1 MWYGPAM
8 SAVRPNPGDPAPWFI
23 APSPKNPRYHFD
35 SVAGRY
41 VVLCF
46 YGSAANPAIAQML
59 AGIRQ
64 AETVFEDDHASF
76 FGVSADP
83 DDERQHRIQERI
95 PGFRLFWDFGL
106 KVAARYGVCE
116 EPRSGETGRYQPTT
130 FILDPGLR
138 VLAVSPIADPA
149 AHARQLLDLIARLPP
164 LGASRPARPAAPVLL
179 LPNLFE
185 RDFCRELIA
194 AYDRH
199 GGEDSGYMTSDA
211 SGKTIGVVDYGRKRR
226 RDYMIEDADLRT
238 GIRSRIERRLVPE
251 LRKAYQ
257 FRANFIERYI
267 VACYDAGEGGY
278 FRPHRD
284 NTTKGTAHRKF
295 AVTINLN
302 AEEYEGGDLC
312 FPEFGRETYRAPTGG
327 AIVFSCSLMH
337 EALPVTRGR
346 RYCVLPFLYDEAG
359 ARVREANLDYL
370 ADDRLR
376 EDVKKAFPAADP
388 LPP

>member
-1 MWYGPAM
+1 MP
-8 SAVRPNPGDPAPWFI
+8 AVRLSPGDPAPWFI
-23 APSPKNPRYHFD
+23 APSPNNPRYHFD

-46 YGSAANPAIAQML
+46 YGSAATAGMGPML
-59 AGIRQ
+59 AAIRQ
-64 AETVFEDDHASF
+64 AETVFQDDHASF

-83 DDERQHRIQERI
+83 EDQRQGRVQERI
-95 PGFRLFWDFGL
+95 PGFRLFWDFSL
-106 KVAARYGVCE
+106 RIAARFGVCDG
-116 EPRSGETGRYQPTT
+116 PQPGQPNHYRPTT
-130 FILDPGLR
+130 FILDPALR
-138 VLAVSPIADPA
+138 VLAVMSIADPA
-149 AHARQLLDLIARLPP
+149 AHAQQLVDLVARLPP
-164 LGASRPARPAAPVLL
+164 LGAPRPRRPAAPVLL
-179 LPNLFE
+179 VPHLFE

-194 AYDRH
+194 VYDRH

-211 SGKTIGVVDYGRKRR
+211 GGKTIGVLDYGRKRR
-226 RDYMIEDADLRT
+226 RDYTIEDAELRT

-251 LRKAYQ
+251 VRKAYQ
-257 FRANFIERYI
+257 FRASFIERYI

-302 AEEYEGGDLC
+302 AEGYEGGDLC

-359 ARVREANLDYL
+359 AKVREANLDYL

-376 EDVKKAFPAADP
+376 EDVKKTISAGDS
-388 LPP
+388 PP

>member
-1 MWYGPAM
+1 MPAARL
-8 SAVRPNPGDPAPWFI
+8 SPGDPAPWFI

-41 VVLCF
+41 IVLCF
-46 YGSAANPAIAQML
+46 YGSAATPGIGEML
-59 AGIRQ
+59 AAIRR
-64 AETVFEDDHASF
+64 AEAIFQDDHASF

-83 DDERQHRIQERI
+83 DDERDSRVEERI

-106 KVAARYGVCE
+106 RVAARYGVCD
-116 EPRSGETGRYQPTT
+116 EPGSGQTNRRYRPVT
-130 FILDPGLR
+130 FILDPALR
-138 VLAVSPIADPA
+138 VIAVLPIADPA
-149 AHARQLLDLIARLPP
+149 VHARQLLDLVTRLPP
-164 LGASRPARPAAPVLL
+164 LGTPRPARPAAPVLL
-179 LPNLFE
+179 VPHLFE
-185 RDFCRELIA
+185 HELCRTLIA

-211 SGKTIGVVDYGRKRR
+211 SGKTIGVLDYGRKRR
-226 RDYMIEDADLRT
+226 RDYMIEGAKLRAA
-238 GIRSRIERRLVPE
+238 IRNRIERRLVPE

-302 AEEYEGGDLC
+302 AEEYDGGDLC

-359 ARVREANLDYL
+359 AKVREANLDYL

-376 EDVKKAFPAADP
+376 EEVRKAIPAADP
-388 LPP
+388 TPG

>member
-1 MWYGPAM
+1 
-8 SAVRPNPGDPAPWFI
+8 
-23 APSPKNPRYHFD
+23 
-35 SVAGRY
+35 VAGRY

-46 YGSAANPAIAQML
+46 YGSAATPGIGEML
-59 AGIRQ
+59 AAIRQ
-64 AETVFEDDHASF
+64 GEAVFQDDHASF

-83 DDERQHRIQERI
+83 EDERQGRVQERI
-95 PGFRLFWDFGL
+95 PGFRLFWDFNL
-106 KVAARYGVCE
+106 KVAARYGVCD
-116 EPRSGETGRYQPTT
+116 EPQPGQTNRYRPVS
-130 FILDPGLR
+130 FVLDPALR
-138 VLAVSPIADPA
+138 VIAVLSIADPV
-149 AHARQLLDLIARLPP
+149 AHGPQLLDLVARLPS
-164 LGASRPARPAAPVLL
+164 LGTPRPARPAAPVLL
-179 LPNLFE
+179 VPHLFE

-211 SGKTIGVVDYGRKRR
+211 SGKTIGVLDYGRKRR
-226 RDYMIEDADLRT
+226 RDYMIEDAELRG
-238 GIRSRIERRLVPE
+238 GIRDRIQRRLVPE

-302 AEEYEGGDLC
+302 AEDYDGGDLC

-327 AIVFSCSLMH
+327 AVVFSCSLMH
-337 EALPVTRGR
+337 EALRVTRGR

-359 ARVREANLDYL
+359 AKVREANLDYL

-376 EDVKKAFPAADP
+376 EDVRKAIPAVDP
-388 LPP
+388 RPR